1 MKALVL
7 EQAGPD
13 PRLTVADLP
22 LPSVGDFDAL
32 VQVAACGFCH
42 HDLLVMEG
50 TLRRGVQTPLV
61 PGHEVAGVVTKV
73 GRHVT
78 AVRPGDPVVCLLTD
92 ACGQCQWCA
101 QGRERLCPDAQAIG
115 HGMKGGMAEMIA
127 MRESSLVK
135 IPDGIPWLGACLLAC
150 PIGVAVKAIE
160 KAQIQDGET
169 VLVTGASGGLGAHL
183 VQLAKLKGARVLAV
197 TSDERK
203 AASLE
208 ALGASD
214 IIPTGEL
221 DFFEIV
227 LALTEDRGVDVAFD
241 TVGSPLFLQT
251 LRSVALTG
259 RLVLLGEVDR
269 AKVTL
274 PLPEIIF
281 RELQILG
288 SVGTSRRHIEEA
300 ARLVSEGKIHP
311 VVSRVLPWNQAENAY
326 ELLKHRRNV
335 GRVVLDFTL
344 TE

>member
-7 EQAGPD
+7 EQAGTD

-115 HGMKGGMAEMIA
+115 HGMKGGMAQLLAVGE
-127 MRESSLVK
+127 RSLVK
-135 IPDGIPWLGACLLAC
+135 IPDGIPWPQACLLAC
-150 PIGVAVKAIE
+150 PIGVTVKAIE
-160 KAQIQDGET
+160 KAQIQGGET

-203 AASLE
+203 VRSLE

-214 IIPTGEL
+214 VIPTGEL
-221 DFFEIV
+221 DFSEIV
-227 LALTEDRGVDVAFD
+227 LALTEDRGVDVALD
-241 TVGSPLFLQT
+241 TVGSPLFPQT
-251 LRSVALTG
+251 LRSIALTG

-269 AKVTL
+269 SKVTL

-281 RELQILG
+281 RELRIIG
-288 SVGTSRRHIEEA
+288 SVGTIRHHVEEA
-300 ARLVSEGKIHP
+300 ARLITEAKIRP
-311 VVSRVLPWNQAENAY
+311 IISRLLPWNQAETAY
-326 ELLKHRRNV
+326 QLMKHRRHV
-335 GRVVLDFTL
+335 GRIVLDFTQSK
-344 TE
+344 